1 MRTHLT
7 ALLAASLSL
16 AACVGQAPTDTGT
29 GGNPG
34 GTGGGGH
41 GGAGGGGGGGSGS
54 DTGGGGSDTGGG
66 GTGDPTAML
75 AAIAT
80 TDCTQAFQCMST
92 FPTSSGQTFAA
103 AFGAS
108 AAACESGYFD
118 VAGIE
123 AEITAG
129 TLQFDAAAAADCAA
143 GIAPAATCA
152 AYWSTGQTYP
162 ASCGSALV
170 GSVALGAACAS
181 EFDCAQP
188 NYCDYTTMKCVAQTG
203 NFAPS
208 QQTGR
213 ARLAVLEA
221 LLAD

>member
-1 MRTHLT
+1 MRTHLI

-16 AACVGQAPTDTGT
+16 AACVGQAPPETGA
-29 GGNPG
+29 GGNA
-34 GTGGGGH
+34 GGH
-41 GGAGGGGGGGSGS
+41 GGGGGGGGGTGS

-75 AAIAT
+75 GAIAT
-80 TDCTQAFQCMST
+80 TDCTQAFQCEAT
-92 FPTSSGQTFAA
+92 FPASSGGTFAD

-123 AEITAG
+123 AEIAAG

-162 ASCGSALV
+162 EACGAALV
-170 GSVALGAACAS
+170 GSVALGAACQS
-181 EFDCAQP
+181 GFDCAQP
-188 NYCDYTTMKCVAQTG
+188 NYCDFATMKCAAPTG

-213 ARLAVLEA
+213 GRIAVLAA
-221 LLAD
+221 LLAE